1 VEVACNKTGTL
12 APQSWFSVH
21 TSKQFAPEH
30 VCGWMEKACS
40 NDQDSSRLSFQ
51 ITLAILQLEFEKNLK
66 LVAGVR
72 NNASPT
78 FHLSPPEISADA
90 ANDDKASLS
99 CVGALHH
106 AAAVLLH
113 KGVATPAAQ

>member
-1 VEVACNKTGTL
+1 VEVACNKTETL

-51 ITLAILQLEFEKNLK
+51 ITFAILQLDFEKNLQH
-66 LVAGVR
+66 VVGVR
-72 NNASPT
+72 CNVLPT

-90 ANDDKASLS
+90 ANDDETSVS
-99 CVGALHH
+99 CVGALQH
-106 AAAVLLH
+106 AAAVLLY
-113 KGVATPAAQ
+113 